1 MKFNV
6 ALVGCGNIAGGYD
19 LTSHRDE
26 PALTHAAAFAAH
38 PEFNLLA
45 CCDPDYLKR
54 NSFKEKW
61 HFAYAV
67 ADMEQLKNIDATFH
81 VVCICSPTHLHA
93 LHLEGALSLNPKLIF
108 CEKPV
113 TNNLKSSEDLIK
125 RYAEKNIPFVVNYT
139 RRWDPDVLSLKNEFS
154 NLKWGKILSV
164 SGVYNK
170 GILNNGSHLIDIIRF
185 LLGDLNL
192 LSTGRAVYDFW
203 KDDPSVPVLLET
215 SSGIPVTLNI
225 ADAQYYS
232 IFEIEFATEFGL
244 VRIEDGGMN
253 WSTRQVTDSEDFPGY
268 RKIGIKVQKSGRYK
282 ESMTNAIFNIYQ
294 ILNEGNNAASDG
306 NSALETNK
314 LCDEILVVSKR
325 KKQLREY

>member
-19 LTSHRDE
+19 LNSHGEE

-61 HFAYAV
+61 HFPYAV
-67 ADMEQLKNIDATFH
+67 AEMGQLKNIDATFD
-81 VVCICSPTHLHA
+81 VICICSPTYLHA
-93 LHLEGALSLNPKLIF
+93 LHLDEALSLNPKLLF

-113 TNNLKSSEDLIK
+113 THNLKSSEDLIK
-125 RYAEKNIPFVVNYT
+125 RYAVRNIPFVVNYT
-139 RRWDPDVLSLKNEFS
+139 RRWDPDVLSLRNEFV
-154 NLKWGKILSV
+154 NLKWGKIFSV

-170 GILNNGSHLIDIIRF
+170 GILNNGSHMIDLIRF
-185 LLGDLNL
+185 LLGDLKL
-192 LSTGRAVYDFW
+192 ISTGRAAYDFW

-215 SSGIPVTLNI
+215 NSGIPVTLNI

-232 IFEIEFATEFGL
+232 IFEIEFVTEFGL
-244 VRIEDGGMN
+244 IRIEDGGMN
-253 WSTRQVTDSEDFPGY
+253 LSTRQVVNSDDFPGY
-268 RKIGIKVQKSGRYK
+268 KKLGTRVQKTGGYK
-282 ESMTNAIFNIYQ
+282 KSMSLAINHIYKILTEGSNAM
-294 ILNEGNNAASDG
+294 SDG
-306 NSALETNK
+306 KSALETNK
-314 LCDEILVVSKR
+314 LCNKILLDSK
-325 KKQLREY
+325 Q